1 MEQIP
6 THPAPPAYDGS
17 GALNES
23 AYLLGRRS
31 VQGPGEE
38 TVDGVSR
45 GAGQIQQQAPPK
57 GTK

>member
-38 TVDGVSR
+38 TVDGASR